1 MIRRISFPILFVTL
15 VTSSVFAQ
23 RTAEVGVFFGR
34 SYYLGELNPR
44 THWGNGIGSSTLGGV
59 FRYNLNERYTLKG
72 AIVRTTLTAN
82 DEWESFQFNQQ
93 RLASFENTLTEFAGE
108 VEFNFLPYKMGDKR
122 HFFTPYLFVGI
133 SYFLNDIE
141 TTVEGFE
148 PAPTNQEGGGK
159 LAMPFGPGLKL
170 SLGKN
175 WAFSMEWGFRKT
187 GYDLIDGLENRVE
200 DVFESGKS
208 YDNDW
213 FVVSGFMLTYKITDE
228 GPCPVYNF

>member
-1 MIRRISFPILFVTL
+1 MTRSLSILLFFIFIITA
-15 VTSSVFAQ
+15 TCYSQ
-23 RTAEVGVFFGR
+23 KTAEIGVLFGR

-44 THWGNGIGSSTLGGV
+44 IHWGNGVGSSTLGGV
-59 FRYNLNERYTLKG
+59 FRYNLNERYSLKG
-72 AIVRTTLTAN
+72 SIIRTTLTAE
-82 DEWESFQFNQQ
+82 DEWESFGFNNQ
-93 RLASFENTLTEFAGE
+93 RLASFENTLTEFAG
-108 VEFNFLPYKMGDKR
+108 VIEFNFLPYQLGDKR
-122 HFFTPYLFVGI
+122 HFFSPYLFVGL
-133 SYFLNDIE
+133 SYYLNDVS

-148 PAPTNQEGGGK
+148 PAPINEDGGGK
-159 LAMPFGPGLKL
+159 FALPFGPGLKL

-187 GYDLIDGLENRVE
+187 GYDLIDGLENRVD
-200 DVFESGKS
+200 DVYETGKT